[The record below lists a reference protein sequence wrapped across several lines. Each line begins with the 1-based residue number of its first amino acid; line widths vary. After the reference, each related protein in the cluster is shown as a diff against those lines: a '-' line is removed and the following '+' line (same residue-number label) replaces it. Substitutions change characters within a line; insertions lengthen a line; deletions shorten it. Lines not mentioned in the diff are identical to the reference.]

1 MILVKSIP
9 CYIFIFLSCTGFTQ
23 EKYLLDSTVR
33 FDYLGG
39 DTVASLR
46 NVYFYDETARLSEK
60 IEQNISPLSQNWE
73 SQTQESYHYLEE
85 GDLIDTSTIWGFEGT
100 IKIPVSRIIN
110 HYEQRVLR
118 EVMTQEWN
126 DSIQMWV
133 NLSRTIIGAS
143 VENQSFVAH
152 SQWDPATSGWVKLDS
167 VVSYRENGVKTAD
180 TTYAWVQIAH
190 AYLRSAATDY
200 LYDSIEQLIL
210 RTRYNFDFENSIFK
224 PRSRDTFAYD
234 DNGFQV
240 LSQFDTWLSAL
251 QIWEPSFRISR
262 TTNAD
267 GRLATSRTSFYD
279 FISGALRPTSRLEYT
294 YTDGNARSEKDSLFY
309 SVKNYVYQGPFEIPD
324 YVRYY
329 YYHPQNLTAD
339 KNHKYVQIKVYPNP
353 ASDVVQVQGDLKA
366 IRQYRWMTMDGILLS
381 QGVMRNFSLKIP
393 GGTDT
398 PLLLLLSSGDGHLL
412 KVEKI
417 FTH

>member
-1 MILVKSIP
+1 MKSIP
-9 CYIFIFLSCTGFTQ
+9 CFIFILLTNIVFAQ

-39 DTVASLR
+39 DTVASLK
-46 NVYFYDETARLSEK
+46 NVYFYDETARLLEK
-60 IEQNISPLSQNWE
+60 MEQNISPLSQDWE
-73 SQTQESYHYLEE
+73 PQTQESYHYLDE
-85 GDLIDTSTIWGFEGT
+85 GNLIDTSTIWGFEET
-100 IKIPVSRIIN
+100 ERIPVSRIIN

-118 EVMTQEWN
+118 EIMTQEWN

-133 NLSRTIIGAS
+133 NLSRTIIGLSGA
-143 VENQSFVAH
+143 NQSFVAH
-152 SQWDPATSGWVKLDS
+152 SQWDSGTSSWVKLDS
-167 VVSYRENGVKTAD
+167 VVSFHQNGVKTIAD

-190 AYLRSAATDY
+190 EYLKSAATNY
-200 LYDSIEQLIL
+200 LYDSIDQLIL
-210 RTRYNFDFENSIFK
+210 RTRYNYDFENSIFK

-234 DNGFQV
+234 SDGFQV

-267 GRLATSRTSFYD
+267 GRLAMSNTSFYD
-279 FISGALRPTSRLEYT
+279 FISGVLRPTSRLEYT

-329 YYHPQNLTAD
+329 YYRPQNLTAD
-339 KNHKYVQIKVYPNP
+339 KKHQFIQIKVYPNP

-366 IRQYRWMTMDGILLS
+366 ISQFRWMTMDGDLLS
-381 QGVMRNFSLKIP
+381 QGVMRDFSLKIP
-393 GGTDT
+393 VVTEA
-398 PLLLLLSSGDGHLL
+398 PLLLLLLSQDGYLL